1 MFVVLR
7 KVLIVLFNIK
17 NNAPNIQFMYDH
29 DFILVEKTYNNFVR
43 YQP

>member
-17 NNAPNIQFMYDH
+17 NNAPNIQFMNDH
-29 DFILVEKTYNNFVR
+29 DFITRQKNR
-43 YQP
+43 